1 MLLSCRPS
9 RRARSVLVVCVRRPR
24 PSFRARPVC
33 MAVHRAAAPAHQYA
47 RVFCVRR
54 YSTSWARGARVD
66 ELPPSSAPCTS
77 PRRRGPHVAASLSVV
92 APASGS
98 GNAAGAAGGPHPTAR
113 TRRGAVAWSSRTKGG
128 AWHAASTTETAHPS
142 PRRRARQPRLGQSTP
157 RRARPPLA
165 GVTFFA
171 GRRYWFS

>member
-24 PSFRARPVC
+24 PSFRARRVC

-66 ELPPSSAPCTS
+66 ELPPSSAPDTS

-92 APASGS
+92 APARGS

-113 TRRGAVAWSSRTKGG
+113 TRRRGAAAWSSRTKGG
-128 AWHAASTTETAHPS
+128 TAHPS
-142 PRRRARQPRLGQSTP
+142 PRRRAHQPRLGQSTP
-157 RRARPPLA
+157 RRARPPLT

-171 GRRYWFS
+171 GRRHWFS

>member
-24 PSFRARPVC
+24 PSFRARRVC

-54 YSTSWARGARVD
+54 PIARPGPGARASTSCLHRPRPIRAHDVVAR
-66 ELPPSSAPCTS
+66 TW
-77 PRRRGPHVAASLSVV
+77 SLSVV

-98 GNAAGAAGGPHPTAR
+98 WNAAGAAGGLIPQPEHV
-113 TRRGAVAWSSRTKGG
+113 GAALPRSSRTKGG
-128 AWHAASTTETAHPS
+128 GTAHPS

-157 RRARPPLA
+157 RRACPPLT